1 MQEGGARAR
10 AHAALAQ
17 RILCAN
23 ARSCT
28 PCVPR
33 RATDVGSYA
42 ELPACLPAFHPS
54 AQVEEEKPAAME
66 DTDEDSDDDEDKKE
80 L

>member
-1 MQEGGARAR
+1 M
-10 AHAALAQ
+10 
-17 RILCAN
+17 
-23 ARSCT
+23 
-28 PCVPR
+28 PR